1 MIYLILVSGYII
13 FQIFLNFI
21 EDVMGKS
28 LHYMDDDF

>member
-1 MIYLILVSGYII
+1 LYYGSII
-13 FQIFLNFI
+13 FHMFLNFI